1 MQKSRKREKQHYV
14 PQLLLRNFSFK
25 GKGKVPQIHAFDKKD
40 NKTFQTGVDNVLAE
54 GKFYDLSLYSA
65 EASFSKL
72 ESLIEP
78 IFTKIIT
85 EKDISALTDE
95 ERSAMSVFVMA
106 QHLRV
111 KSFRTQSKEMFQGV
125 IKKFGINQ
133 DLKEDLEKQLSHSNE
148 DVKDFSLQ
156 FIQENLA
163 EMSDYILNKDWHL
176 LETNPNTPFW
186 IGDNPVTM
194 HNENKQKLFS
204 NIGFGVQGIQVYLPL
219 SSTLTL
225 MFWCPSI
232 KAELEEVFNENFKA
246 LKDLQV
252 RHAMANEDVSE
263 AINNLSMLLEGTE
276 KIIKAINSG
285 KPKLASEENVEF
297 YNSLQVHYAERYI
310 LSNKPNFLLAES
322 MISDG
327 ATTKKWTLA

>member
-14 PQLLLRNFSFK
+14 PQLLLKNFSFK
-25 GKGKVPQIHAFDKKD
+25 GKGKISQIHAFDKKD
-40 NKTFQTGVDNVLAE
+40 NKTFQTGVNNVLAE

-78 IFTKIIT
+78 VFTKIIT
-85 EKDISALTDE
+85 EKDISALTKE
-95 ERSAMSVFVMA
+95 ERGAVSVFVVA

-111 KSFRTQSKEMFQGV
+111 KSFRTESQEMFQGI

-133 DLKEDLEKQLSHSNE
+133 DVKECLEEYLSHSNE

-176 LETNPNTPFW
+176 VETNPNAPFW

-194 HNENKQKLFS
+194 HNENKPKLFS
-204 NIGFGVQGIQVYLPL
+204 NIGFGVQGIQIYLPL

-232 KAELEEVFNENFKA
+232 KAELEESFNKNSTA

-252 RHAMANEDVSE
+252 RNVMANEGVSE
-263 AINNLSMLLEGTE
+263 AINNLSILLEGAA
-276 KIIKAINSG
+276 KIIKAINSS
-285 KPKLASEENVEF
+285 KPTLASEENVEF

-310 LSNKPNFLLAES
+310 LSDKPNFLLAES
-322 MISDG
+322 MINEG
-327 ATTKKWTLA
+327 VATKKWTLA